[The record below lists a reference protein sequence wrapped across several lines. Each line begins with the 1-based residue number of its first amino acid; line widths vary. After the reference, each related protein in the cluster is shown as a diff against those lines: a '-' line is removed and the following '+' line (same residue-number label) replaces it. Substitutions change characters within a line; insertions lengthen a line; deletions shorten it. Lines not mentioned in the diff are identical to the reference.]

1 MLVLLWK
8 AKKKKGHYL
17 PFQFK
22 ILHSSVRNG
31 GKCSL
36 YPSLKWINP
45 AHLTSQHSV
54 LRNPTEQKPRPSCA
68 GEATAVP
75 SHNHVY
81 IFHLLFAHDPADD
94 GCNTIADHLSPG
106 LSLEDL
112 RLLLQSKQIGYPT

>member
-1 MLVLLWK
+1 M
-8 AKKKKGHYL
+8 
-17 PFQFK
+17 PFQFN

-36 YPSLKWINP
+36 YHSLKWINP
-45 AHLTSQHSV
+45 EHLTSQHSV
-54 LRNPTEQKPRPSCA
+54 LQNPTEQKPRSSWA
-68 GEATAVP
+68 GEAAAVL

-94 GCNTIADHLSPG
+94 GCNTIASHLSPG

-112 RLLLQSKQIGYPT
+112 CLLL